1 MRDSGEF
8 DDFYAG
14 SVLRVSGYVYALSGD
29 RGETEDVVQ
38 EAYARAWQHW
48 DKLSAYGD
56 PEAWVRT
63 VAYRIRVSQWRRVTA
78 GFRAHRRHGPAPDV
92 PELSV
97 DYVAIIAALRKIPA
111 SQRRAVVLHYL
122 VGLSVEE
129 VARETGVAPG
139 TVKAHLSRARSR
151 LAALLTESGAYQG
164 NPQAF
169 AKEASSHV

>member
-1 MRDSGEF
+1 MRDSSEF
-8 DDFYAG
+8 DEFYSA

-48 DKLSAYGD
+48 DKVSAHAD

-78 GFRAHRRHGPAPDV
+78 RFRAHQRHGAPPDV

-97 DYVAIIAALRKIPA
+97 DYIAITTALREIAP
-111 SQRRAVVLHYL
+111 SQRRAIVLHHL
-122 VGLSVEE
+122 LGLSVEE
-129 VARETGVAPG
+129 VAIETGVSTG
-139 TVKAHLSRARSR
+139 TVKSHLSRGRTR
-151 LAALLTESGAYQG
+151 LAALLTESGTYRG

-169 AKEASSHV
+169 AREASSHV